1 MTISEFF
8 RKIRIKNK
16 GAHKIV
22 GKKKLGPAFWK
33 CRAERVIGIRT
44 YFLTGK
50 GVQMGSGE

>member
-1 MTISEFF
+1 MTVLEFD

-16 GAHKIV
+16 GARKMV
-22 GKKKLGPAFWK
+22 VKKNSARSFGE
-33 CRAERVIGIRT
+33 CRAERVIGIST